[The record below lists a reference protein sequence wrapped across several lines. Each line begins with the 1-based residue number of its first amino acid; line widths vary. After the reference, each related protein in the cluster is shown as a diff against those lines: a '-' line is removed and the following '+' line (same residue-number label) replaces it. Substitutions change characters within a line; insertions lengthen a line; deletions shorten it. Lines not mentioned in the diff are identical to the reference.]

1 MKRLF
6 HLLLSSTLLIVASC
20 SGNDKCMSNLFRWKS
35 ISAASDSVMIALE
48 EGFISM
54 MPADSLQMLASRL
67 EHEST
72 ESPHGR
78 QLLCHHYFWRGRIA
92 NRERED
98 ARQFLKMA
106 LQLCDSARY
115 PYDHMRICY
124 LQSIL
129 DSRQSQSLF
138 YGKLKGFEVFAT
150 ATGDHFIHA
159 SLLLDMGIYGAT
171 LTISRVPSKTIWRPT
186 AFTGSSAS
194 PSII

>member
-6 HLLLSSTLLIVASC
+6 HLLLPITLLIVASC
-20 SGNDKCMSNLFRWKS
+20 SGNDKCVSNLFRWKS
-35 ISAASDSVMIALE
+35 ISDASDSVMIALE

-67 EHEST
+67 ERESSA
-72 ESPHGR
+72 SPHGR
-78 QLLCHHYFWRGRIA
+78 QLLCRHYFWCGRIA

-98 ARQFLKMA
+98 AHQFLKMA

-129 DSRQSQSLF
+129 DSRQSQSIF
-138 YGKLKGFEVFAT
+138 YGKLKGFDAFAT
-150 ATGDHFIHA
+150 ATGDPFIHA
-159 SLLLDMGIYGAT
+159 SLLLDMGHISVSYTHLT
-171 LTISRVPSKTIWRPT
+171 LPTI
-186 AFTGSSAS
+186 A
-194 PSII
+194 